1 MPRSRGDTD
10 ARSSGNLPVL
20 AVDTNVVV
28 RLLVNDDARQ
38 GLAARR
44 LFESDE
50 IWIGVTVLLESAWVL
65 ESVYELSTADTVK
78 SLCGLFGLP
87 NVRVEDEGAVA
98 AALDATKRGLELAD
112 ALHLLR
118 APEGAEFVTFD
129 RALAKAG
136 KKIRPV
142 RQV

>member
-1 MPRSRGDTD
+1 M
-10 ARSSGNLPVL
+10 L

-38 GLAARR
+38 GAMARR

-50 IWIGVTVLLESAWVL
+50 IWIGVTVLLEAAWVL
-65 ESVYELSTADTVK
+65 ESVYELNSYDTVK
-78 SLCGLFGLP
+78 ALRGLLGLP
-87 NVRVEDEGAVA
+87 NVRVEGSGAVA
-98 AALDATKRGLELAD
+98 AALDAACGELELAD

-118 APEGAEFVTFD
+118 APEDAESVTFD
-129 RALAKAG
+129 RGLAKAG
-136 KKIRPV
+136 RKVRPV

>member
-1 MPRSRGDTD
+1 
-10 ARSSGNLPVL
+10 VL

-38 GLAARR
+38 GAVARR

-50 IWIGVTVLLESAWVL
+50 IWIGVTVLLEAAWVL
-65 ESVYELSTADTVK
+65 ESVYELSTDETVTA
-78 SLCGLFGLP
+78 LRGLLGLP
-87 NVRVEDEGAVA
+87 NVRVEDSGAVA
-98 AALDATKRGLELAD
+98 AALDAACRELELAD

-118 APEGAEFVTFD
+118 APEDAEFVTFD
-129 RALAKAG
+129 RRLAKAG
-136 KKIRPV
+136 RQIRPV

>member
-1 MPRSRGDTD
+1 
-10 ARSSGNLPVL
+10 VL
-20 AVDTNVVV
+20 AVDTNVVL

-38 GLAARR
+38 GAVARR

-50 IWIGVTVLLESAWVL
+50 TWIGVTVLLEAAWVL
-65 ESVYELSTADTVK
+65 ESVYELSTDETVRA
-78 SLCGLFGLP
+78 LRGLLGLP
-87 NVRVEDEGAVA
+87 NVRVEDPGVVA
-98 AALDATKRGLELAD
+98 AALDAAGKGFELAD

-118 APEGAEFVTFD
+118 APLDAEFVTFD

-136 KKIRPV
+136 RKIRAV

>member
-1 MPRSRGDTD
+1 M
-10 ARSSGNLPVL
+10 L

-38 GLAARR
+38 GAVARR

-50 IWIGVTVLLESAWVL
+50 IWIGVTVLLEAAWVL
-65 ESVYELSTADTVK
+65 ESVYELSVLDTVK
-78 SLCGLFGLP
+78 ALRGLLGLA
-87 NVRVEDEGAVA
+87 NVRVEAPGVVS
-98 AALDATKRGLELAD
+98 AALDAAGKGLELAD

-118 APEGAEFVTFD
+118 APEDAEFVTFD
-129 RALAKAG
+129 RGLAKAG
-136 KKIRPV
+136 RKIRAV